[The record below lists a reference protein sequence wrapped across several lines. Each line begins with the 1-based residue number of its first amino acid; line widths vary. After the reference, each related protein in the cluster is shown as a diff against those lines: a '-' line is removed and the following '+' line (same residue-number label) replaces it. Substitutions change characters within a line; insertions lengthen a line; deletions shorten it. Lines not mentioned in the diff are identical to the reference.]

1 MIDSMT
7 ADVIHDFDSH
17 LDSGHVWRLELEQE
31 WQDDQAEPPNGV
43 YTVETHL
50 IAPNRELAMYIA
62 HTLYPDTDFLTI
74 QDQPCTRDDY
84 VSNRNRSRVWRIL
97 WCCDI

>member
-17 LDSGHVWRLELEQE
+17 LDSGHVWKVEIEQE

-43 YTVETHL
+43 YTVDTYL
-50 IAPNRELAMYIA
+50 IAPDRDLAQYIA
-62 HTLYPDTDFLTI
+62 HKLYPDTDFLSI
-74 QDQPCTRDDY
+74 QDQPCTRDSY
-84 VSNRNRSRVWRIL
+84 VSNRNRGRV
-97 WCCDI
+97 